1 MVSKE
6 LWDKVQQKRKSRAV
20 RGNKRIG
27 QTPKHLLSGIL
38 KCPDCG
44 CNMVINY
51 NKWCNQDGSNK
62 QIRTYICGHYN
73 RSGAHGQCNRNGVS
87 AEMIEKEVVNYT
99 RKLISNPQ
107 FTSYVKEKIGCST
120 DVSEIEKEIKSYEKK
135 LKILERNKESLYKD
149 IDNLVDDDKIAS
161 RKREDMNK
169 RLDNIYK
176 DIEEVETLKLECE
189 DKIDI
194 IRKQEFN
201 RDKIYEMLLH
211 FDKIFDKLDDEEKQ
225 QLIQA
230 LISKVEVYKK
240 NEIKTTKTYIKEIT
254 YAFDVFNLDTNF
266 LGNKSNNVETVV
278 LLSKGAEQSGTE
290 NGRQQKSEG

>member
-1 MVSKE
+1 MLTNREFHLQTGNLAYKTGFSFT
-6 LWDKVQQKRKSRAV
+6 KRESWVTK
-20 RGNKRIG
+20 
-27 QTPKHLLSGIL
+27 GIL
-38 KCPDCG
+38 ELLFTLYSNFKLFLYLFTCAD
-44 CNMVINY
+44 NHINF
-51 NKWCNQDGSNK
+51 SND
-62 QIRTYICGHYN
+62 
-73 RSGAHGQCNRNGVS
+73 
-87 AEMIEKEVVNYT
+87 
-99 RKLISNPQ
+99 
-107 FTSYVKEKIGCST
+107 CST

-266 LGNKSNNVETVV
+266 LGNKSNNVETVC
-278 LLSKGAEQSGTE
+278 LLSRK
-290 NGRQQKSEG
+290 

>member
-1 MVSKE
+1 MTKPSTLQSIKLKTNKVEVEGIYKLHQDDYITSDEQSHEALVSKE
-6 LWDKVQQKRKSRAV
+6 LWDKVQQKRKSRVV

-62 QIRTYICGHYN
+62 QTRTYICGHYN

-107 FTSYVKEKIGCST
+107 FTSYVKEKIGCSI

-135 LKILERNKESLYKD
+135 LKICISEFDRVLPDYKG
-149 IDNLVDDDKIAS
+149 ISSIK
-161 RKREDMNK
+161 
-169 RLDNIYK
+169 
-176 DIEEVETLKLECE
+176 
-189 DKIDI
+189 KIDSI
-194 IRKQEFN
+194 LWCIR
-201 RDKIYEMLLH
+201 
-211 FDKIFDKLDDEEKQ
+211 
-225 QLIQA
+225 
-230 LISKVEVYKK
+230 
-240 NEIKTTKTYIKEIT
+240 
-254 YAFDVFNLDTNF
+254 
-266 LGNKSNNVETVV
+266 
-278 LLSKGAEQSGTE
+278 
-290 NGRQQKSEG
+290 